1 MAEAPGGC
9 GRGRG
14 RPRRNVAEEEEQPQ
28 YQYSDPDANMW
39 AHMIH
44 QQQQFQAQQAQRHE
58 EMMMMFQQQMGNA
71 YTQNTGSAAFREF
84 CRMNPPE
91 FVGEFLRGAACNW
104 WEGVRAYITASQ
116 MEMTWANFRRL
127 FIDHYI
133 PESYRMSM
141 ERELIELKQR
151 GKSVAEYTTKFN
163 ELVRYVADS
172 DDAPTEAWK
181 KKYRFGLR
189 ADIAHDVS
197 LQQVASLGEL
207 IQKSYHAESGLE
219 AMRKE
224 RFEVNQKRR
233 DSGKYK
239 EQLKP
244 RGSPSKGK
252 QNFSQRSQQLHG
264 SGGSSGT
271 TRSKGRV
278 YSLDGEQ
285 ARATNSFI
293 SVEYVMRLG
302 LPSTSLIPPMT
313 VAVATGGKVV
323 SKRVCQNCPVSV
335 AGKIYHVDL
344 ICLPLKDMD
353 IVLGMDWLSANTVY
367 IGCAEK
373 NLYVPIDLN
382 AESRAL
388 TALLQN
394 THQLI
399 QYLGAENKGFSI
411 MFTISSESSLSPS
424 DIPIVREY
432 LDVFPEEINSLP
444 PEREIEFSIDLVPGS
459 QPIFVAPYRMSP
471 LELRELKS
479 QLEELLQKHFIR
491 PSVSPWGAP
500 VLLVKK
506 KDGTMRL
513 CIDYRQLNKV
523 TIKNKYQLPRIDD
536 LLDQLRGAT
545 IFSKIDLRSGYHQIR
560 IRTSDVSK
568 TAFRTRYG
576 HYEFLV
582 MPFGLTNAPAV
593 FMDYMNRIFQPY
605 LDKFV
610 VIFIDDILIHSKDP
624 QEHAEHLR
632 IVLNILREKQLYAEF
647 SKCEFW
653 LSEVKFLGHVI
664 SQGGV
669 SVDPSKVEV
678 VLNWERPRSVSEVRS
693 FLGLAGYY
701 RRFILGFSGIALPLT
716 RLTRKGAAF
725 VWDELCENSFNL
737 LKQKL
742 TSALVLVIPD
752 PDKKYVVY
760 CDASNK
766 GLGCVLMQDGA
777 VVAYA
782 SRQLKPHEENYPT
795 HDLELTAIIFALKI
809 WRHHLYGVQFAL
821 YSDHKSLRYLF
832 DQKELNMRQRRWMEY
847 LKDFDFELNYHP
859 GKANVVV
866 DALSRKALYA
876 SEILMHQ
883 CGLCE
888 KFRDMNLSVTYRMGG
903 VKLNR
908 IELTC
913 DLRSTIGNAQEKDM
927 DLQRRI
933 GKPEFTVA
941 DDGVIQFGSRICV
954 PNNAELKR
962 LILDEAHKSGFS
974 IHPGS
979 TKMYHDLK
987 KNYWWPNMKTE
998 IAEFVSRCI
1007 VCQQVKIEH
1016 QKPAGPLQPLE
1027 ITEWKWEHITMDFVS
1042 GLPRNQK
1049 GEDSIWVIVDRLTKS
1064 AHFIAVKST
1073 YKASR
1078 YAEFFLEEIVK
1089 LHGVPLSIVS
1099 DRDPTFTSH
1108 FWRAFQKAMGT
1119 RLRMSTSNHPQT
1131 DGQTERTIQTLE
1143 DMLRAC
1149 VLEDG
1154 DVTCGLG
1161 DEQGSKNQ
1169 TTTQL
1174 VNSAAKP
1181 SLGTVGFGGN
1191 QKGKIKGT
1199 DQEVKCLLTLSEE
1212 KWVWHKRLGYAN
1224 WRLISKLSKLDLV
1237 RGLPKLHYHSDALCG
1252 SCQIG
1257 KSVKTFFKPKHVVS
1271 TSNPLELLHIDLFGP
1286 PDQVSELVE
1295 NFADIQLS
1303 DDEDSEPEE
1312 TSGPTQ
1318 QTSEETNSA
1327 PETLDSEDHPAS
1339 ELIRS
1344 SPSRIEQPKQS
1355 FKYKSS
1361 HPKELILGNKD
1372 SPRKTRSSFRNE
1384 DSLIGLI
1391 SLVEP
1396 SSTDEALAD
1405 DAWIVAMQEELN
1417 QFERNEVWSLV
1428 PKPSK
1433 KNIIGTK
1440 WVYRNK
1446 LNEQGE
1452 VVRNKARLVAQGY
1465 NQQEGIDYTE
1475 TFAHVARLEAIRL
1488 LLSYAT
1494 YHNIILY
1501 QMDVKIKEISLWSET
1516 STQSLEKFEMSMMGE
1531 LKFFLGIQ
1539 INQDKDGTYIH
1550 QTKYTKELLKK
1561 FNMDDCKPMTTP
1573 MHPTSS
1579 LNKEDS

>member
-1 MAEAPGGC
+1 MAEAPGGR

-14 RPRRNVAEEEEQPQ
+14 RPRRNVAEEEEQPE
-28 YQYSDPDANMW
+28 YHYSDPDANMW
-39 AHMIH
+39 AHMMH

-71 YTQNTGSAAFREF
+71 QTQNTGSAAFREF

-91 FVGEFLRGAACNW
+91 FVGEYVPSVAREWIQRMSGILDSMECTELEKVTFATRFLRGAACNW
-104 WEGVRAYITASQ
+104 WEGVRSYMIASQ

-127 FIDHYI
+127 FVDHYI

-141 ERELIELKQR
+141 EQELIELKQG
-151 GKSVAEYTTKFN
+151 GKSVAEYTAKFN
-163 ELVRYVADS
+163 ELVRYMADS

-181 KKYRFGLR
+181 IKKYRFGLR

-197 LQQVASLGEL
+197 MQQVASLGEL
-207 IQKSYHAESGLE
+207 IQKSYHAESGLQ

-252 QNFSQRSQQLHG
+252 QNFPQRSQQVCSECGSVHNGECMKGKGVCFHCKQPGHYKNECPKLHG

-285 ARATNSFI
+285 ARGNNALIIDVCHLGQSEVFVLFDCGATNSFI
-293 SVEYVMRLG
+293 SVECVMRLG
-302 LPSTSLIPPMT
+302 LSSTSLIPPMT

-323 SKRVCQNCPVSV
+323 SKRRVCQNCPVSV

-399 QYLGAENKGFSI
+399 QYLGAENKCFSI

-432 LDVFPEEINSLP
+432 LD
-444 PEREIEFSIDLVPGS
+444 
-459 QPIFVAPYRMSP
+459 
-471 LELRELKS
+471 
-479 QLEELLQKHFIR
+479 LLQMHFIR

-523 TIKNKYQLPRIDD
+523 TIKNKYPLPRIDD

-582 MPFGLTNAPAV
+582 MPFGLTNAPTV
-593 FMDYMNRIFQPY
+593 FMDYMNRIFQPC

-610 VIFIDDILIHSKDP
+610 VIFIDDILIYSKDP

-632 IVLNILREKQLYAEF
+632 IVLDILREKQLYAKF

-669 SVDPSKVEV
+669 SVDPSKVEA
-678 VLNWERPRSVSEVRS
+678 VLNWERPRTVSEIRS

-701 RRFILGFSGIALPLT
+701 RRFILGFSEIALPLT

-742 TSALVLVIPD
+742 TSAPVLVIPD
-752 PDKKYVVY
+752 PDKNYVVY
-760 CDASNK
+760 CDASHK

-782 SRQLKPHEENYPT
+782 SRQLKLHEENYPT
-795 HDLELTAIIFALKI
+795 HDLELAATIFALRI
-809 WRHHLYGVQFAL
+809 WRHHLYGVEFAL

-847 LKDFDFELNYHP
+847 LKDFEFELNYHP
-859 GKANVVV
+859 GKANVVA

-883 CGLCE
+883 CGLYE
-888 KFRDMNLSVTYRMGG
+888 KFRDINLSVTYRKGG

-913 DLRSTIGNAQEKDM
+913 DLRSTIGSAQEKDM

-954 PNNAELKR
+954 PNDADLKR
-962 LILDEAHKSGFS
+962 SILEEAHKSEFS

-1027 ITEWKWEHITMDFVS
+1027 IPEWKWEHITMDFLS

-1064 AHFIAVKST
+1064 THFLVVKST

-1078 YAEFFLEEIVK
+1078 YAELFLEEIVK

-1108 FWRAFQKAMGT
+1108 FWRAFRKAMGT

-1131 DGQTERTIQTLE
+1131 DGQSERTIQTLE

-1149 VLEDG
+1149 VLEDVG
-1154 DVTCGLG
+1154 DKGVLG
-1161 DEQGSKNQ
+1161 PDIIQE
-1169 TTTQL
+1169 TTL
-1174 VNSAAKP
+1174 
-1181 SLGTVGFGGN
+1181 
-1191 QKGKIKGT
+1191 KI
-1199 DQEVKCLLTLSEE
+1199 
-1212 KWVWHKRLGYAN
+1212 
-1224 WRLISKLSKLDLV
+1224 
-1237 RGLPKLHYHSDALCG
+1237 
-1252 SCQIG
+1252 
-1257 KSVKTFFKPKHVVS
+1257 KSVKEHMRVAQSRQKSYVDHRRRPIEFDEGDNVFLRVTPKLGLCGVFKTKKLAPRMHDVFHVSQLRKFIPDPFV
-1271 TSNPLELLHIDLFGP
+1271 PVELENIDMQ
-1286 PDQVSELVE
+1286 PDLTYQP
-1295 NFADIQLS
+1295 D
-1303 DDEDSEPEE
+1303 P
-1312 TSGPTQ
+1312 
-1318 QTSEETNSA
+1318 
-1327 PETLDSEDHPAS
+1327 
-1339 ELIRS
+1339 IRIVD
-1344 SPSRIEQPKQS
+1344 RDVK
-1355 FKYKSS
+1355 
-1361 HPKELILGNKD
+1361 
-1372 SPRKTRSSFRNE
+1372 
-1384 DSLIGLI
+1384 
-1391 SLVEP
+1391 
-1396 SSTDEALAD
+1396 AL
-1405 DAWIVAMQEELN
+1405 
-1417 QFERNEVWSLV
+1417 
-1428 PKPSK
+1428 
-1433 KNIIGTK
+1433 
-1440 WVYRNK
+1440 RNK
-1446 LNEQGE
+1446 EIPVVKVEWSQAPDCEFTWELESEMMKNYPYLFSGTQGDRGKQAAE
-1452 VVRNKARLVAQGY
+1452 
-1465 NQQEGIDYTE
+1465 
-1475 TFAHVARLEAIRL
+1475 
-1488 LLSYAT
+1488 
-1494 YHNIILY
+1494 
-1501 QMDVKIKEISLWSET
+1501 
-1516 STQSLEKFEMSMMGE
+1516 
-1531 LKFFLGIQ
+1531 
-1539 INQDKDGTYIH
+1539 
-1550 QTKYTKELLKK
+1550 
-1561 FNMDDCKPMTTP
+1561 
-1573 MHPTSS
+1573 
-1579 LNKEDS
+1579 

>member
-1 MAEAPGGC
+1 MAEAPRGR

-14 RPRRNVAEEEEQPQ
+14 RPRRNVAEEDDQPQ
-28 YQYSDPDANMW
+28 YQYSDPDANMG
-39 AHMIH
+39 AHMMH

-71 YTQNTGSAAFREF
+71 HTQNTGSAAFREF

-91 FVGEFLRGAACNW
+91 FVGEYVPSVAREWIHRMSGILDSMECTELEKVTFATRFLRGAACNW
-104 WEGVRAYITASQ
+104 WEGVRAYMPASQ

-133 PESYRMSM
+133 PESYRMLM
-141 ERELIELKQR
+141 ERELIELKQG
-151 GKSVAEYTTKFN
+151 GKSVAEYTAKFN
-163 ELVRYVADS
+163 ELVRYVADTN
-172 DDAPTEAWK
+172 DAPTEAWK
-181 KKYRFGLR
+181 IKKYRFGLR

-197 LQQVASLGEL
+197 MQQVASLGVL

-252 QNFSQRSQQLHG
+252 QNFAQRSRQACSECGSIHNGECMKGKGVCFHCKQPGHYKNECPKLHG

-285 ARATNSFI
+285 ARGNNALIIDVCQLGQSEVVVLFDCGATNSFI
-293 SVEYVMRLG
+293 SVECVMRLG
-302 LPSTSLIPPMT
+302 LSSTSLLPPMT

-399 QYLGAENKGFSI
+399 QYLGAENKCFSI
-411 MFTISSESSLSPS
+411 MFTLSSESSLSPS

-459 QPIFVAPYRMSP
+459 QPIS
-471 LELRELKS
+471 
-479 QLEELLQKHFIR
+479 
-491 PSVSPWGAP
+491 
-500 VLLVKK
+500 
-506 KDGTMRL
+506 
-513 CIDYRQLNKV
+513 
-523 TIKNKYQLPRIDD
+523 
-536 LLDQLRGAT
+536 
-545 IFSKIDLRSGYHQIR
+545 
-560 IRTSDVSK
+560 
-568 TAFRTRYG
+568 
-576 HYEFLV
+576 
-582 MPFGLTNAPAV
+582 
-593 FMDYMNRIFQPY
+593 
-605 LDKFV
+605 
-610 VIFIDDILIHSKDP
+610 
-624 QEHAEHLR
+624 
-632 IVLNILREKQLYAEF
+632 
-647 SKCEFW
+647 
-653 LSEVKFLGHVI
+653 FLGHVI

-669 SVDPSKVEV
+669 SVDPSKVEA
-678 VLNWERPRSVSEVRS
+678 VLNWEKPRTVSEVRS

-701 RRFILGFSGIALPLT
+701 RRFILGFSEIALPLT

-725 VWDELCENSFNL
+725 VWNELCENSFNL

-742 TSALVLVIPD
+742 TSAPVLVIPD

-766 GLGCVLMQDGA
+766 GLGCVLMQEGA

-782 SRQLKPHEENYPT
+782 SRQLKTHEENYPT
-795 HDLELTAIIFALKI
+795 HDLELAAIIFALKI

-821 YSDHKSLRYLF
+821 YSDHKR
-832 DQKELNMRQRRWMEY
+832 
-847 LKDFDFELNYHP
+847 
-859 GKANVVV
+859 KANVVA

-883 CGLCE
+883 CGLYE
-888 KFRDMNLSVTYRMGG
+888 KFRDMNLNVNYRKGG

-913 DLRSTIGNAQEKDM
+913 DLRSTISSAQEKDM

-941 DDGVIQFGSRICV
+941 NDGVIQFGNRICV
-954 PNNAELKR
+954 PNDAELKR
-962 LILDEAHKSGFS
+962 LILEEAHKSGFS
-974 IHPGS
+974 IHPSS

-1027 ITEWKWEHITMDFVS
+1027 IPEWKWEHITMDCVT

-1064 AHFIAVKST
+1064 AHFIAVRST

-1078 YAEFFLEEIVK
+1078 YAEIFLEEIVK

-1119 RLRMSTSNHPQT
+1119 RLKMK
-1131 DGQTERTIQTLE
+1131 D
-1143 DMLRAC
+1143 
-1149 VLEDG
+1149 
-1154 DVTCGLG
+1154 
-1161 DEQGSKNQ
+1161 
-1169 TTTQL
+1169 
-1174 VNSAAKP
+1174 
-1181 SLGTVGFGGN
+1181 GGN
-1191 QKGKIKGT
+1191 WSKHLHLIEFAYNNSYHASIGMAPYEALYGRKCRTPLCWTEVGDKGVLGPDIIQETTLKI
-1199 DQEVKCLLTLSEE
+1199 
-1212 KWVWHKRLGYAN
+1212 
-1224 WRLISKLSKLDLV
+1224 
-1237 RGLPKLHYHSDALCG
+1237 
-1252 SCQIG
+1252 
-1257 KSVKTFFKPKHVVS
+1257 KSVKEHMRVAQSRQKSYVDHRRRPIEFDEGYHVFLRVTPKLGLRGVFKTKKLAPRYIGPYQILKRVGPVAYQLALPPSMSRMHDVFHVSQLRKFIPDPFVLVE
-1271 TSNPLELLHIDLFGP
+1271 LESIDLQ
-1286 PDQVSELVE
+1286 PDMTYQPDPIRVV
-1295 NFADIQLS
+1295 
-1303 DDEDSEPEE
+1303 
-1312 TSGPTQ
+1312 
-1318 QTSEETNSA
+1318 
-1327 PETLDSEDHPAS
+1327 DHDV
-1339 ELIRS
+1339 
-1344 SPSRIEQPKQS
+1344 K
-1355 FKYKSS
+1355 
-1361 HPKELILGNKD
+1361 
-1372 SPRKTRSSFRNE
+1372 
-1384 DSLIGLI
+1384 
-1391 SLVEP
+1391 
-1396 SSTDEALAD
+1396 AL
-1405 DAWIVAMQEELN
+1405 
-1417 QFERNEVWSLV
+1417 
-1428 PKPSK
+1428 
-1433 KNIIGTK
+1433 
-1440 WVYRNK
+1440 RNK
-1446 LNEQGE
+1446 KIP
-1452 VVRNKARLVAQGY
+1452 VVKV
-1465 NQQEGIDYTE
+1465 E
-1475 TFAHVARLEAIRL
+1475 
-1488 LLSYAT
+1488 
-1494 YHNIILY
+1494 
-1501 QMDVKIKEISLWSET
+1501 
-1516 STQSLEKFEMSMMGE
+1516 
-1531 LKFFLGIQ
+1531 
-1539 INQDKDGTYIH
+1539 
-1550 QTKYTKELLKK
+1550 
-1561 FNMDDCKPMTTP
+1561 
-1573 MHPTSS
+1573 
-1579 LNKEDS
+1579 

>member
-1 MAEAPGGC
+1 MAEAPGGR
-9 GRGRG
+9 GRGHG

-39 AHMIH
+39 AHMMH
-44 QQQQFQAQQAQRHE
+44 QQQQFKAQQAQRHE
-58 EMMMMFQQQMGNA
+58 EMMMMLQQQMGNA
-71 YTQNTGSAAFREF
+71 QTQNTGSAAFREF
-84 CRMNPPE
+84 CRMDPPE
-91 FVGEFLRGAACNW
+91 FVGEYVPSVAREWIQRMSGILDSMGCTELEKVTFATSFLRGAACNW
-104 WEGVRAYITASQ
+104 WEGVRAYMTASQ
-116 MEMTWANFRRL
+116 MVMTWANFRRL

-141 ERELIELKQR
+141 ERELIELKQ
-151 GKSVAEYTTKFN
+151 G
-163 ELVRYVADS
+163 DS

-181 KKYRFGLR
+181 IKKYRFGLR

-197 LQQVASLGEL
+197 MRQVASLGEL

-244 RGSPSKGK
+244 RGSPQKGK
-252 QNFSQRSQQLHG
+252 QNVPQRSHPVCPECGMFHHGECVKGKGVCFHCKQPGHYKNECPKLHG

-271 TRSKGRV
+271 TKSKGRV
-278 YSLDGEQ
+278 YSLAGEQ
-285 ARATNSFI
+285 VRGNNALIVNICHLGQSEVVVLFDCGATNSFI
-293 SVEYVMRLG
+293 SVECVMRLG
-302 LPSTSLIPPMT
+302 LSSTSLIPPMT
-313 VAVATGGKVV
+313 VAVATSGKVV

-382 AESRAL
+382 TESRAL

-399 QYLGAENKGFSI
+399 QYLGAENKCFSI

-432 LDVFPEEINSLP
+432 LDVFPKEINSLP
-444 PEREIEFSIDLVPGS
+444 PEREIEFSIYLVPGS
-459 QPIFVAPYRMSP
+459 QPISIAPYRMSP
-471 LELRELKS
+471 HELRELKS
-479 QLEELLQKHFIR
+479 QLEELLQSILFAR
-491 PSVSPWGAP
+491 VSHLG
-500 VLLVKK
+500 
-506 KDGTMRL
+506 
-513 CIDYRQLNKV
+513 LNKV
-523 TIKNKYQLPRIDD
+523 TIKNKYPLPRIDD

-545 IFSKIDLRSGYHQIR
+545 IFSKIDLRFGYHQIR

-582 MPFGLTNAPAV
+582 MPFGLTNAPAI

-610 VIFIDDILIHSKDP
+610 VIFIDDILIYSKDP

-632 IVLNILREKQLYAEF
+632 IVLNILREKQLYAKF

-653 LSEVKFLGHVI
+653 LFEVKFLGHVI

-669 SVDPSKVEV
+669 SVDPAKVET
-678 VLNWERPRSVSEVRS
+678 VLNWERPRTVSEIRS

-701 RRFILGFSGIALPLT
+701 RRFILGFSEIALPLT

-742 TSALVLVIPD
+742 TSAPVLVVPD

-766 GLGCVLMQDGA
+766 GLRCVLMQEGA

-795 HDLELTAIIFALKI
+795 HDLELAAIIFALKI

-859 GKANVVV
+859 GKANVVA
-866 DALSRKALYA
+866 DALSRKALYT

-883 CGLCE
+883 CGLYE
-888 KFRDMNLSVTYRMGG
+888 KFRDMNLSVTYRKGG

-908 IELTC
+908 IELTY
-913 DLRSTIGNAQEKDM
+913 
-927 DLQRRI
+927 
-933 GKPEFTVA
+933 
-941 DDGVIQFGSRICV
+941 DGVIQFGSRICV
-954 PNNAELKR
+954 PNDADLKR
-962 LILDEAHKSGFS
+962 LILEEAHKSGFS

-987 KNYWWPNMKTE
+987 ENYWWPNMKTE

-1007 VCQQVKIEH
+1007 
-1016 QKPAGPLQPLE
+1016 
-1027 ITEWKWEHITMDFVS
+1027 
-1042 GLPRNQK
+1042 K
-1049 GEDSIWVIVDRLTKS
+1049 GEDSIWVIIDRLTKS
-1064 AHFIAVKST
+1064 AHFMAVKST

-1078 YAEFFLEEIVK
+1078 YAEIFLEEIVK

-1131 DGQTERTIQTLE
+1131 DGQSERTIQTL
-1143 DMLRAC
+1143 
-1149 VLEDG
+1149 
-1154 DVTCGLG
+1154 
-1161 DEQGSKNQ
+1161 
-1169 TTTQL
+1169 
-1174 VNSAAKP
+1174 
-1181 SLGTVGFGGN
+1181 
-1191 QKGKIKGT
+1191 
-1199 DQEVKCLLTLSEE
+1199 
-1212 KWVWHKRLGYAN
+1212 
-1224 WRLISKLSKLDLV
+1224 
-1237 RGLPKLHYHSDALCG
+1237 
-1252 SCQIG
+1252 
-1257 KSVKTFFKPKHVVS
+1257 
-1271 TSNPLELLHIDLFGP
+1271 
-1286 PDQVSELVE
+1286 
-1295 NFADIQLS
+1295 
-1303 DDEDSEPEE
+1303 
-1312 TSGPTQ
+1312 
-1318 QTSEETNSA
+1318 
-1327 PETLDSEDHPAS
+1327 
-1339 ELIRS
+1339 
-1344 SPSRIEQPKQS
+1344 
-1355 FKYKSS
+1355 
-1361 HPKELILGNKD
+1361 
-1372 SPRKTRSSFRNE
+1372 
-1384 DSLIGLI
+1384 
-1391 SLVEP
+1391 
-1396 SSTDEALAD
+1396 
-1405 DAWIVAMQEELN
+1405 
-1417 QFERNEVWSLV
+1417 
-1428 PKPSK
+1428 
-1433 KNIIGTK
+1433 
-1440 WVYRNK
+1440 
-1446 LNEQGE
+1446 
-1452 VVRNKARLVAQGY
+1452 
-1465 NQQEGIDYTE
+1465 
-1475 TFAHVARLEAIRL
+1475 
-1488 LLSYAT
+1488 
-1494 YHNIILY
+1494 
-1501 QMDVKIKEISLWSET
+1501 
-1516 STQSLEKFEMSMMGE
+1516 
-1531 LKFFLGIQ
+1531 
-1539 INQDKDGTYIH
+1539 
-1550 QTKYTKELLKK
+1550 
-1561 FNMDDCKPMTTP
+1561 
-1573 MHPTSS
+1573 
-1579 LNKEDS
+1579 